1 MPRLVLVSAL
11 LLAAGTPAAAEIVL
25 LTNGQ
30 TFAVTAH
37 RVDGDEVQLALYGG
51 GEVRLA
57 VADVAT
63 VLPDEVVRRE
73 AAPEPE
79 QPAAVAAT
87 DWETLAKDTAH
98 RHRVDAGLVRAI
110 IDVESGFRPRAV
122 SPKGAMG
129 LMQLMPTT
137 AAELG
142 VTDPFDPE
150 QNVDG
155 GVRYLRALLTR
166 YGGDQRLA
174 LAAYNAGSAAVERH
188 GGIPPYSETRSYV
201 KKVLARYRKVRQ

>member
-30 TFAVTAH
+30 TFAVSAH
-37 RVDGDEVQLALYGG
+37 RVDGDDVQLALYGG
-51 GEVRLA
+51 GEVHLA
-57 VADVAT
+57 IADVAA
-63 VLPDEVVRRE
+63 VLPDEVVRQE
-73 AAPEPE
+73 AAPEQEP
-79 QPAAVAAT
+79 AVAVT
-87 DWETLAKDTAH
+87 DWETLAKDTAQ
-98 RHRVDAGLVRAI
+98 RHRVDAGLVRAV

-174 LAAYNAGSAAVERH
+174 LAAYNAGAAAVERH
-188 GGIPPYSETRSYV
+188 GGIPPYSETRAYV
-201 KKVLARYRKVRQ
+201 KKVLARCRKVRQ